1 MCQLPNCCADGS
13 CPNLVVADASSLNVE
28 QMAATQILL
37 ADALT
42 QAANNR
48 WLRLLGNSCY

>member
-13 CPNLVVADASSLNVE
+13 CPSLVVADASSLNVE

-37 ADALT
+37 VDALT
-42 QAANNR
+42 QAANNP
-48 WLRLLGNSCY
+48 WLRLLGNLCY